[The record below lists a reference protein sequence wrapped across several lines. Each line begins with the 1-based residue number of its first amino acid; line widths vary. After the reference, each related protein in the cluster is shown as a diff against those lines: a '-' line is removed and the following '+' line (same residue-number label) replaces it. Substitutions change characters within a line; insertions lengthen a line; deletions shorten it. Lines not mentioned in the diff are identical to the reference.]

1 MRYRGASV
9 LLIRASLAPPPRSWG
24 CGRFPSRFPQLPAA
38 TNPRCQGTGVL
49 LSSGGIDGHSHSGR
63 QRFTPARGGA
73 DPQRHLRAGF
83 REAFASVPSGCN
95 PQTNLRWRGKF
106 ASMVQKEAFPRA
118 QSQRDGIGHLSRPRK
133 RASTESPRRLLS
145 PTHSPFLRLEL
156 AVTVLERLSKPGRR
170 RRAGVDTDS
179 QADRHRICRR

>member
-1 MRYRGASV
+1 
-9 LLIRASLAPPPRSWG
+9 
-24 CGRFPSRFPQLPAA
+24 
-38 TNPRCQGTGVL
+38 
-49 LSSGGIDGHSHSGR
+49 
-63 QRFTPARGGA
+63 
-73 DPQRHLRAGF
+73 
-83 REAFASVPSGCN
+83 
-95 PQTNLRWRGKF
+95 
-106 ASMVQKEAFPRA
+106 MVQKEAFPRA
-118 QSQRDGIGHLSRPRK
+118 QSQRDRIGHLSRPRK